1 MTNESAHYL
10 SHQAFFNS
18 VLLETDLGEVVTHHT
33 GSKVLVHITDGKT
46 LHLPLAYLSPAKRHR
61 YSGECWLSDNAVNQG
76 EPKRIDFVTAINLV
90 MQHHFDDIDVA
101 EKDRFLTRVS
111 ASNAY
116 IKRAEEFRLNPQGVP
131 ARNAFIASEQ
141 SLTGGHS
148 MHPAPK
154 SCEPLTEEEQ
164 RQYLPEFGQHFAI
177 QWFAV
182 QRSHLTGDAVKGE
195 LTSTL
200 TTFFNEQVPAQAQH
214 ELTALGDDWLPLPMH
229 PLQARAW
236 LASEDAQTLSDVVKP
251 LNITSEG
258 WTGTSSSRAI
268 YHPSSQWML
277 KVSFPVKLTN
287 SLRLMSAGEANR
299 GIQFSKLLQT
309 PAGIELQQR
318 FPNTV
323 FVEEPVWAAITNHQG
338 ESIAL
343 SLVCF
348 RENCFKE
355 TADNEQNS
363 SQPTL
368 AQSSYLLASANQVSA
383 ENAQTQVGEWVSAFA
398 KESQMPPL
406 AAARSWVAQFMDTV
420 IHPLCVARSDY
431 GIVLLAHQQNVLL
444 HIENNQPVGV
454 IIRDCQGMGLTDT
467 ALVRFK
473 EVFDKE
479 QAEYFMTAQ
488 ALNPYQNYYV
498 VGNTLLNTLAA
509 IAADMQIEEAELWQ
523 VCQSKLDKWRLARP
537 QDISF
542 YDYMLNSPQ
551 ISWKRNFYCFAG
563 NLNENTLPDP
573 AQIYC
578 QIDNPLHLEIETTRV
593 YKTLPDKR
601 EIAIKDTLSS
611 EDALSFTFSEL
622 GQDIASFHLTRIS
635 ESNDEVSLT
644 SSALVN
650 DAMLCCAAIEHA
662 LYSMKAERISLHALN
677 TNDLQSLE
685 PLFLGV
691 SQHASLSLKQFVES
705 SPTWLRKPVE
715 MQATPE
721 VTASNGI
728 THPVRPIKPSGVIF
742 ERYFY
747 HLNRTLTLRVVDIE
761 RDLHCFNYWHNVPA
775 TAKVWELE
783 GSLQSHREY
792 LQKQAAD
799 AHQYCVI
806 GEFDGVPFGYFEV
819 YWTPEDR
826 LGPHYQCE
834 NFDRGVHILVGNMA
848 FRGSIYFDTWA
859 KAIIQFCFQDDPRTN
874 NVMGEPNA
882 ANHRVVAITERV
894 GMEKQY
900 EFDFPHKR
908 AALLQCKRARFF
920 QHFAI

>member
-1 MTNESAHYL
+1 MTNESTHYL

-18 VLLETDLGEVVTHHT
+18 LLLETDLGDVVTQST
-33 GSKVLVHITDGKT
+33 GSKVLVQITNGKT

-61 YSGECWLSDNAVNQG
+61 YTGECWLSDNAVNQG

-90 MQHHFDDIDVA
+90 MQHHFDDIDMA

-111 ASNAY
+111 ASDAY
-116 IKRAEEFRLNPQGVP
+116 VKRAEAFRLNPKDVP
-131 ARNAFIASEQ
+131 NRNAFIESEQ

-154 SCEPLTEEEQ
+154 SCEPLSEDEQ

-182 QRSHLTGDAVKGE
+182 QRSHLTGDAVKGD
-195 LTSTL
+195 LASTL
-200 TTFFNEQVPAQAQH
+200 THFFNEQVPAQAQQ

-236 LASEDAQTLSDVVKP
+236 LASEDAQALTDVVKP
-251 LNITSEG
+251 LSITSEG

-268 YHPSSQWML
+268 YHPHSEWML

-309 PAGIELQQR
+309 PAGIELKQR
-318 FPNTV
+318 LPDTV
-323 FVEEPVWAAITNHQG
+323 FVEEPVWASITNHQG
-338 ESIAL
+338 ESIDL

-355 TADNEQNS
+355 AAESPSESNQKS
-363 SQPTL
+363 L

-383 ENAQTQVGEWVSAFA
+383 ANAQTQVGRWVSAFA
-398 KESQMPPL
+398 KEAKMTPL
-406 AAARSWVAQFMDTV
+406 AAAKSWVAQFMDKV
-420 IHPLCVARSDY
+420 IHPLCIARSDY

-444 HIENNQPVGV
+444 NIQKNQPVGV

-467 ALVRFK
+467 ALIRFK

-479 QAEYFMTAQ
+479 DAEYFMTAQ

-498 VGNTLLNTLAA
+498 VGNTLLNTLSA
-509 IAADMQIEEAELWQ
+509 IAADLQVEEAELWQ
-523 VCQSKLDKWRLARP
+523 LCQSKLDKWRLARP

-542 YDYMLNSPQ
+542 YDYMLDSPK

-578 QIDNPLHLEIETTRV
+578 QIENPLHLEIETTRV

-601 EIAIKDTLSS
+601 EIVIKDTFSS
-611 EDALSFTFSEL
+611 NDALSFTFSEL
-622 GQDIASFHLTRIS
+622 GQKPVNFEASKTGNQVTL
-635 ESNDEVSLT
+635 
-644 SSALVN
+644 SSAEPIN
-650 DAMLCCAAIEHA
+650 DAMLCCAAMEHA
-662 LYSMKAERISLHALN
+662 LYSTKAEHISLHALS
-677 TNDLQSLE
+677 TSDLQSLE
-685 PLFLGV
+685 TFYLGV
-691 SQHASLSLKQFVES
+691 TQHASLTLAQFVES

-715 MQATPE
+715 MQATEE

-728 THPVRPIKPSGVIF
+728 THPIRPSKPKGVIF

-747 HLNRTLTLRVVDIE
+747 HLNRTLTLRVLDIE
-761 RDLHCFNYWHNVPA
+761 RDLHCFNYWHNVPE

-783 GSLQSHREY
+783 GALQSHREY
-792 LQKQAAD
+792 LQKQADD

-819 YWTPEDR
+819 YWAPEDR

-920 QHFAI
+920 QQFAI